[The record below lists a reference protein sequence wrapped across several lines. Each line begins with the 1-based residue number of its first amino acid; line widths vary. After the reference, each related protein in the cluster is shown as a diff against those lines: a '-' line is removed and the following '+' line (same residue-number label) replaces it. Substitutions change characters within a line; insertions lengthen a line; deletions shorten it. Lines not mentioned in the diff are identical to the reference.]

1 MSNKLIE
8 ITNLI
13 KKFPIETG
21 IISTISNKLVRKKP
35 LYVHAVNGVSLNIFK
50 GETLGL
56 VGESGSGKSTLGKC
70 IIRLIEPTAGK
81 ILFNG
86 VDITRL
92 SHRELMP
99 FRRRMQIIFQDPYS
113 SLNPRK
119 TVGNIIKHMLELH
132 NVAFGED
139 ARERVHEILELVG
152 LGKEHYDRYP
162 HQLSG
167 GQRQRIAI
175 ARAIAIT
182 PEFVIADEPF
192 SALDVSVQAQVL
204 NLLIALKK
212 KFNLTYLLISHD
224 LGIVRYLSDRV
235 GVMYLGKILELSS
248 TENLYS
254 SPMHPYTQ
262 SLLSAVPSLDPDIKR
277 NKIILRG
284 EIPNPVSLPS
294 GCVFNTRCPY
304 VRDECKTIEPALIQ
318 IKKGHYVACHL
329 YKSD

>member
-8 ITNLI
+8 VNNLI

-21 IISTISNKLVRKKP
+21 IISTIYNKLSGKKP
-35 LYVHAVNGVSLNIFK
+35 LYVHAVNDVSLDIFK

-81 ILFNG
+81 ILFDN
-86 VDITRL
+86 VDITTL
-92 SHRELMP
+92 SHRELMR

-119 TVGNIIKHMLELH
+119 TVGNTIKHMLELH
-132 NVAFGED
+132 KVSFGED
-139 ARERVHEILELVG
+139 AKNKVVEILELVG

-167 GQRQRIAI
+167 GQRQRTAI
-175 ARAIAIT
+175 ARAISIT

-224 LGIVRYLSDRV
+224 LGIVRYMSDRV
-235 GVMYLGKILELSS
+235 AVMYLGKVLELSS

-262 SLLSAVPSLDPDIKR
+262 SLLSAVPSPDPDIKK
-277 NKIILRG
+277 NKIILKG
-284 EIPNPVSLPS
+284 EIPNPISLPS
-294 GCVFNTRCPY
+294 GCVFRTRCPF
-304 VRDECKTIEPALIQ
+304 VHDECKRVEPSLVQ
-318 IKKGHYVACHL
+318 LKKGHYVACHL
-329 YKSD
+329 YKSN